1 MRLEISV
8 FFFNL
13 YPFVAKQDPKWFEF
27 LRIVVKSFF
36 FFYDFYDCIFRF
48 AFFDSLSLS
57 FAHSLSLS
65 LSLSISLSLSLLGL
79 LTCIINNIYNY
90 FDIVSY
96 ITLESVVSD
105 GNRRP
110 NSRLSS
116 SACGTLDRFI
126 KFLFLE

>member
-1 MRLEISV
+1 MIRV
-8 FFFNL
+8 
-13 YPFVAKQDPKWFEF
+13 PKNSCKE
-27 LRIVVKSFF
+27 FF
-36 FFYDFYDCIFRF
+36 FFFTIFTI
-48 AFFDSLSLS
+48 AFLDSRSLILSLSLS
-57 FAHSLSLS
+57 LIRSHS